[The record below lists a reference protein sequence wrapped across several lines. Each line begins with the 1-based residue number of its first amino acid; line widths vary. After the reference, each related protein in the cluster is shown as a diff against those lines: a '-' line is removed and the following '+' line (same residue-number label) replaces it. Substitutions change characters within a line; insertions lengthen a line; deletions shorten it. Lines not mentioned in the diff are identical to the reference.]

1 MRGITKK
8 QKEAIFERAG
18 GCCEYCLSLPSFS
31 SQPFSIEHIH
41 HQHLG
46 GGSDLDN
53 LALSCKGCNWH
64 NGTRTEWRDP
74 ATRNIVPLYNP
85 RQQRWDDHFSWED
98 DFSIV
103 IGITP
108 TGRATIE
115 VLHLNR
121 EGVVN
126 LRRALRQIGVHPPAL
141 TER

>member
-18 GCCEYCLSLPSFS
+18 GCCEYCLSLASFS

-41 HQHLG
+41 PQHLG

-53 LALSCKGCNWH
+53 LALSCQGCNGH
-64 NGTRTEWRDP
+64 KGKRTERRDP
-74 ATRNIVPLYNP
+74 ATTKILPLYNT
-85 RQQRWDDHFSWED
+85 RQHRGADNISWED
-98 DFSIV
+98 DLKIV